1 MNIAP
6 AFIAIAVFGFGSA
19 NSQVYVNTKNLNND
33 STIRYF
39 EISYDPR
46 PNFFFVPQVD
56 YGEMEVYRNFFTDSV
71 GKKLRFNS
79 GIAMLNYITGNGWKL
94 VDRQLLTSR
103 FNQSV
108 DKIYLKDDT
117 RQDINTNIE
126 SADMKM
132 YLLFER
138 AR

>member
-1 MNIAP
+1 MNI
-6 AFIAIAVFGFGSA
+6 FSTFTTIAVFAFSSA
-19 NSQVYVNTKNLNND
+19 SSQVYVNTKNLNKD

-46 PNFFFVPQVD
+46 PEFFFLPQVD
-56 YGEMEVYRNFFTDSV
+56 YGEMEISKNFFTDSM

-94 VDRQLLTSR
+94 VDRQLLASR

-117 RQDINTNIE
+117 RPDINANIE
-126 SADMKM
+126 TADMKM
-132 YLLFER
+132 YFLFER